1 MRIKQV
7 RNNVISLGSLKPDK
21 FNMMTRRKYFSR
33 VMEGIQA
40 AESAN
45 LNPIKINVVVIK
57 SYNDDEIEEFASLS
71 YKKPYKIR
79 FIEFMPLDGDNTWK
93 KELVVT
99 KAEILERVNQS
110 LK

>member
-1 MRIKQV
+1 
-7 RNNVISLGSLKPDK
+7 
-21 FNMMTRRKYFSR
+21 
-33 VMEGIQA
+33 MEGIQA

-79 FIEFMPLDGDNTWK
+79 FIEFMPLDGGNTWK